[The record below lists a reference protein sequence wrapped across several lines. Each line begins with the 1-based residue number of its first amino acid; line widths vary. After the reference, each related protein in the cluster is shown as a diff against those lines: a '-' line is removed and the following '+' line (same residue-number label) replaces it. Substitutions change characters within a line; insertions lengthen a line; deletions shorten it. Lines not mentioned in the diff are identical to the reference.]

1 MNPMIIRIAIAA
13 ASGLL
18 AGGLVYVRKK
28 EKKIEA
34 EKQAKIDAS
43 KESENKVELP
53 NKQELEEK
61 RVKHEPSTPP
71 DNRQDN
77 VGEVSAGE
85 TTGE

>member
-34 EKQAKIDAS
+34 DKQAKIEAS
-43 KESENKVELP
+43 KKDENKVELP
-53 NKQELEEK
+53 NKEELEQK
-61 RVKHEPSTPP
+61 RVKDEPSTPP
-71 DNRQDN
+71 NNRKDD
-77 VGEVSAGE
+77 VGEVSIGE

>member
-1 MNPMIIRIAIAA
+1 MNPTIIRIAIAA
-13 ASGLL
+13 ASGIL

-34 EKQAKIDAS
+34 DKQAEIDAS
-43 KESENKVELP
+43 NQEEKKVELP

-71 DNRQDN
+71 NNRQDN
-77 VGEVSAGE
+77 VGEVS
-85 TTGE
+85 TGEATGE

>member
-13 ASGLL
+13 ASGIL

-34 EKQAKIDAS
+34 QKQAEIEAGK
-43 KESENKVELP
+43 KEENKVELP
-53 NKQELEEK
+53 NKEELEQK
-61 RVKHEPSTPP
+61 RVKDEPSTPP

-77 VGEVSAGE
+77 VGEVSTGE

>member
-1 MNPMIIRIAIAA
+1 MNPLAIRIGVAIAA
-13 ASGLL
+13 AGLSAL
-18 AGGLVYVRKK
+18 TIYTRKK

-71 DNRQDN
+71 NNRTDD
-77 VGEVSAGE
+77 VGQVSTSE